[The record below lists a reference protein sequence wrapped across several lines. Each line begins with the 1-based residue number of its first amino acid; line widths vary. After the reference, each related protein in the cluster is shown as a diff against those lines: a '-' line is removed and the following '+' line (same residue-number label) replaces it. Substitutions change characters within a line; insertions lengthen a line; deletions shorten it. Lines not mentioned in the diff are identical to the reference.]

1 MFNVRRG
8 DSATGPRRGF
18 CIPLRKYHALLCQ
31 TVVVQ
36 KKANLLDWK
45 ENYAE

>member
-1 MFNVRRG
+1 MLNERRG
-8 DSATGPRRGF
+8 DSATGLRRGS
-18 CIPLRKYHALLCQ
+18 CTPLRKYHALLCQ

-36 KKANLLDWK
+36 KKANLLDWR

>member
-1 MFNVRRG
+1 MSDAEILQPACAG
-8 DSATGPRRGF
+8 GSCT
-18 CIPLRKYHALLCQ
+18 PLRKYHALLCQ

-36 KKANLLDWK
+36 KNANLLDWK